1 MFKTVKSKI
10 LITAIIML
18 TILMS
23 AFACYT
29 IISRMKTKQLMV
41 QNYVFSVDK
50 FVQDINKKI
59 IRYEDNALDLARIG
73 SLFYKTDKSVEL
85 TNKTLIKIFEDYH
98 DSLGGGIW
106 FKPYIVD
113 KSQKRVCFY
122 AYRNKENKV
131 VLDESFSSE
140 EYDYHNQIWY
150 KQIISRVTPEN
161 NLAWSEPYY
170 ENQGSN
176 TLMITVGAGI
186 YVNGE
191 LIGISTVDWEIS
203 TIIEDI
209 SKMKPLERTFSMY
222 EKGREIKN
230 SFALF
235 GNKDDNY
242 IIATSDPY
250 LNNDE
255 LIGHPLK
262 EIPWYSDNLYGITY
276 ITYHN
281 IKYIPFYKILRN
293 GMVLVVCAPK
303 TEIFRGIDNFYENM
317 FIVLLLIGFIIPGL
331 LYFSMNRYIIN
342 PIAKLKEIAHKIGN
356 GEDVN
361 IKIEK
366 PEEFAELASTYDKMT
381 KDIKSITQERAK
393 INSELSI
400 AKSIQTSSLPNVF
413 PPFPG
418 QAEFD
423 IFASMEP
430 AKEVGGDF
438 YDFFFI
444 NETKFMFLIADVSG
458 KGVPAALFMMTV
470 KTLINNLSQIDCT
483 PKQLIEN
490 INKKICETNKEGFF
504 VTMLAGIADIKTG
517 ELNIINCGHNLPL
530 LKRSDGTYE
539 YLKLNSNIPLGVFED
554 AEFEI
559 YNTVLNAGDIIYTY
573 TDGITEAT
581 DINDKMYGE
590 QRLYNCLNNIKS
602 TSPITIT
609 QEVKDSIKKYTDSAP
624 QSDDITML
632 IFKFN
637 GESNNGVN
645 DGVNNGVNKE
655 INNTVDSGAKN
666 MKTFRQI
673 VTQENY
679 KTFYTWLHDACQEW
693 NINDDLT
700 NKLDMCAEEIFAN
713 VAFYAYPE
721 NQGIIDVSF
730 DKSDNNIVLEF
741 KDEGIPYN
749 PLEKPDPDIN
759 LPPEERPLGG
769 LGIYMVKNLANQI
782 YYKRENNQNILTLVF
797 IV

>member
-29 IISRMKTKQLMV
+29 IVSRMKTKQLMV

-50 FVQDINKKI
+50 FVQDIDKKI
-59 IRYEDNALDLARIG
+59 IKYEDNSRDLARIG
-73 SLFYKTDKSVEL
+73 GLFYKTDKSIDL
-85 TNKTLIKIFEDYH
+85 TNRTVITIFENYPE
-98 DSLGGGIW
+98 SLGGGIW
-106 FKPYIVD
+106 FEPYVVD
-113 KSQKRVCFY
+113 KTKKRVCFY

-140 EYDYHNQIWY
+140 EYDYHNQGWY
-150 KQIISRVTPEN
+150 KQIISKVTPKN
-161 NLAWSEPYY
+161 NIAWSAPYY

-176 TLMITVGAGI
+176 TLMITLGSGI
-186 YVNGE
+186 YVNNE

-203 TIIEDI
+203 TIVDDV
-209 SKMKPLERTFSMY
+209 SKMKPLEKTFSMY
-222 EKGREIKN
+222 KNGNEIKN

-235 GNKDDNY
+235 GNKEYDY

-255 LIGHPLK
+255 LIGHSLK
-262 EIPWYSDNLYGITY
+262 EIPWYADNLYWITY

-281 IKYIPFYKILRN
+281 KKYIPFYKTLRN
-293 GMVLVVCAPK
+293 GMLLVVCVPK
-303 TEIFRGIDNFYENM
+303 AEMFKQTDIFYINM
-317 FIVLLLIGFIIPGL
+317 FIVLFIIGLIIPAL

-342 PIAKLKEIAHKIGN
+342 PIDKLTEIAHKISN

-366 PEEFAELASTYDKMT
+366 PEEFAQLASTYDKMT
-381 KDIKSITQERAK
+381 KDLKSITHERAK

-400 AKSIQTSSLPNVF
+400 AKSIQESSLPNVF
-413 PPFPG
+413 PPFPEKT
-418 QAEFD
+418 EFN
-423 IFASMEP
+423 IFASMES

-444 NETKFMFLIADVSG
+444 DETKFMFLIADVSG

-470 KTLINNLSQIDCT
+470 KTLINNLSQVNNN
-483 PKQLIEN
+483 PKELIEN
-490 INKKICETNKEGFF
+490 INTKICETNKEGLF
-504 VTMLAGIADIKTG
+504 VTVLAGIIDIKTG

-530 LKRSDGTYE
+530 IKRLNGSYE
-539 YLKLNSNIPLGVFED
+539 YLELDSNIPLGIFED
-554 AEFEI
+554 AKYEI
-559 YNTVLNAGDIIYTY
+559 YNTVLNVGDIIYTY
-573 TDGITEAT
+573 TDGVTEAT
-581 DINDKMYGE
+581 NANNEMFGE
-590 QRLYNCLNNIKS
+590 EKLYECLNNIKEIE
-602 TSPITIT
+602 PITIARR
-609 QEVKDSIKKYTDSAP
+609 VKDYIKEFTESAP

-632 IFKFN
+632 IFKYN
-637 GESNNGVN
+637 GNG
-645 DGVNNGVNKE
+645 
-655 INNTVDSGAKN
+655 DS

-673 VTQENY
+673 VTQEHY
-679 KTFYTWLHDACQEW
+679 KAFYTWLHDACQEW

-721 NQGIIDVSF
+721 KQGLIDVTIN
-730 DKSDNNIVLEF
+730 KSNDNIILEF
-741 KDEGIPYN
+741 KDEGIAYN
-749 PLEKPDPDIN
+749 PLEKPDPDIT

-769 LGIYMVKNLANQI
+769 LGIFMVKNLSNEI
-782 YYKRENNQNILTLVF
+782 YYKRENNQNVLTLVF
-797 IV
+797 NL

>member
-29 IISRMKTKQLMV
+29 VVSRMKTKQLMV
-41 QNYVFSVDK
+41 QNYVFSIDK

-59 IRYEDNALDLARIG
+59 IRYEDNVLDLARIG
-73 SLFYKTDKSVEL
+73 SLFYKTDKSIEL
-85 TNKTLIKIFEDYH
+85 TNKTVIKIFENYP

-106 FKPYIVD
+106 FEPYIVD

-122 AYRNKENKV
+122 AYRNKENQV

-140 EYDYHNQIWY
+140 EYDYHNQGWY
-150 KQIISRVTPEN
+150 KQIISKVTPEN
-161 NLAWSEPYY
+161 NVVWSEPYY

-176 TLMITVGAGI
+176 TLMITVGTGI
-186 YVNGE
+186 YVNNE

-203 TIIEDI
+203 TIIEDV
-209 SKMKPLERTFSMY
+209 SKMKPLEKTFSMY
-222 EKGREIKN
+222 KNGNEIKN

-235 GNKDDNY
+235 GNKDYDY

-255 LIGHPLK
+255 LIGHSLK
-262 EIPWYSDNLYGITY
+262 EIPWYADNLYWITY
-276 ITYHN
+276 ITYHDK
-281 IKYIPFYKILRN
+281 KYIPFYKTLRN
-293 GMVLVVCAPK
+293 GMVLVICVPK
-303 TEIFRGIDNFYENM
+303 WEMFREIDNYYKNM
-317 FIVLLLIGFIIPGL
+317 LIVLFLIGLGIPAL
-331 LYFSMNRYIIN
+331 LYFSMNKYIIN
-342 PIAKLKEIAHKIGN
+342 PIAKLKDIASKISN

-366 PEEFAELASTYDKMT
+366 PEEFAQLASTYDKMT
-381 KDIKSITQERAK
+381 KDIKAVTHERAK

-400 AKSIQTSSLPNVF
+400 AKSIQASSLPNVF
-413 PPFPG
+413 PPFPDKC
-418 QAEFD
+418 EFD

-438 YDFFFI
+438 YDFYFI
-444 NETKFMFLIADVSG
+444 NDTKFMFLIADVSG

-470 KTLINNLSQIDCT
+470 KTLINNSSQINDN
-483 PKQLIEN
+483 PKELIEK

-504 VTMLAGIADIKTG
+504 VTMLAGIVDIKTG
-517 ELNIINCGHNLPL
+517 ELSIINCGHNLPL
-530 LKRSDGTYE
+530 IKRQNGSYE
-539 YLKLNSNIPLGVFED
+539 YLKLESNVPLGVFDD

-559 YNTVLNAGDIIYTY
+559 YNTVMLPGDVIYTY
-573 TDGITEAT
+573 TDGVTEAVNA
-581 DINDKMYGE
+581 DNEIYGE
-590 QRLYNCLNNIKS
+590 QKLYECLNGIKEVE
-602 TSPITIT
+602 PITIA
-609 QEVKDSIKKYTDSAP
+609 QKVKDSIQTYAGSAL

-632 IFKFN
+632 IFKHN
-637 GESNNGVN
+637 G
-645 DGVNNGVNKE
+645 
-655 INNTVDSGAKN
+655 GAKADKGLNN
-666 MKTFRQI
+666 MKTFKQL

-693 NINDDLT
+693 GINDDLT
-700 NKLDMCAEEIFAN
+700 NKMDMCAEEIFAN

-721 NQGIIDVSF
+721 KQGMIDVSLNKF
-730 DKSDNNIVLEF
+730 DNNIIFEF
-741 KDEGIPYN
+741 KDEGIEYN
-749 PLEKPDPDIN
+749 PLEKPDPDIT

-769 LGIYMVKNLANQI
+769 LGIYMVKNLADKI
-782 YYKRENNQNILTLVF
+782 YYKREDNKNVLTLIF
-797 IV
+797 CI

>member
-59 IRYEDNALDLARIG
+59 IRYEDNVLELARIG
-73 SLFYKTDKSVEL
+73 GLFYRTDKSVEL
-85 TNKTLIKIFEDYH
+85 TNTTIVKIFENYPE
-98 DSLGGGIW
+98 SLGGGIW
-106 FKPYIVD
+106 FEPYIVD

-122 AYRNKENKV
+122 AFRNKENRV

-140 EYDYHNQIWY
+140 EYDYHNQGWY
-150 KQIISRVTPEN
+150 KQIMSKVKPEN
-161 NLAWSEPYY
+161 NIAWSEPYY

-186 YVNGE
+186 YVNGK

-203 TIIEDI
+203 TIIEDV

-222 EKGREIKN
+222 EKGNEIKN

-235 GNKDDNY
+235 GNKDDDY

-250 LNNDE
+250 LDNDK
-255 LIGHPLK
+255 LIGHSLK
-262 EIPWYSDNLYGITY
+262 EIPWYADNLYWITY

-281 IKYIPFYKILRN
+281 KKYIPFYKTLRN
-293 GMVLVVCAPK
+293 GMVLVVCVPK
-303 TEIFRGIDNFYENM
+303 WEMFREIDKFYINM
-317 FIVLLLIGFIIPGL
+317 FVVLLLIGVIIPAL

-342 PIAKLKEIAHKIGN
+342 PIEKLKDIANKISS

-366 PEEFAELASTYDKMT
+366 PEEFAQLADTYDKMT
-381 KDIKSITQERAK
+381 NDIKSITHERAR

-400 AKSIQTSSLPNVF
+400 AKSIQASSLPNVF
-413 PPFPG
+413 PPFPDKK
-418 QAEFD
+418 EFD
-423 IFASMEP
+423 IFGSMEP

-438 YDFFFI
+438 YDFYFI
-444 NETKFMFLIADVSG
+444 DDTKFMFLIADVSG

-470 KTLINNLSQIDCT
+470 KTLINNLSQIHDN
-483 PKQLIEN
+483 PKELIEN

-504 VTMLAGIADIKTG
+504 VTMLAGIADVKTG

-530 LKRSDGTYE
+530 IKRQNGSYE
-539 YLKLNSNIPLGVFED
+539 YLELNSNMPLGIFD
-554 AEFEI
+554 NADYEI
-559 YNTVLNAGDIIYTY
+559 YNTVMNPGDIVYTY
-573 TDGITEAT
+573 TDGVTEAT
-581 DINDKMYGE
+581 NTNNELYGE
-590 QRLYNCLNNIKS
+590 QRLYECLNNIKE
-602 TSPITIT
+602 TKPITIAENIKNSI
-609 QEVKDSIKKYTDSAP
+609 QEYTDLAP

-632 IFKFN
+632 IFKY
-637 GESNNGVN
+637 NGVT
-645 DGVNNGVNKE
+645 GVNN
-655 INNTVDSGAKN
+655 
-666 MKTFRQI
+666 MKTYRQL

-679 KTFYTWLHDACQEW
+679 KSFYTWLHDACKEW

-721 NQGIIDVSF
+721 KQGIIDVTLN
-730 DKSDNNIVLEF
+730 KSGNNIVFEF
-741 KDEGIPYN
+741 KDEGIEYN
-749 PLEKPDPDIN
+749 PLEKPDPDIT
-759 LPPEERPLGG
+759 LPPEDRPIGG
-769 LGIYMVKNLANQI
+769 LGIYMVKNLVDEI
-782 YYKRENNQNILTLVF
+782 YYKRESNNNVLTLIF
-797 IV
+797 KI

>member
-59 IRYEDNALDLARIG
+59 IRYEDNVLELARIG
-73 SLFYKTDKSVEL
+73 GLFYRTDKSVEL
-85 TNKTLIKIFEDYH
+85 TNTTIVKIFENYPE
-98 DSLGGGIW
+98 SLGGGIW
-106 FKPYIVD
+106 FEPYIVD

-122 AYRNKENKV
+122 AFRNKENRV

-140 EYDYHNQIWY
+140 EYDYHNQGWY
-150 KQIISRVTPEN
+150 KQIMSKVTPEN
-161 NLAWSEPYY
+161 NIAWSEPYY

-186 YVNGE
+186 YVNGK
-191 LIGISTVDWEIS
+191 LIGVSTVDWEIS
-203 TIIEDI
+203 TIIDDV

-222 EKGREIKN
+222 EKGNEIKN

-235 GNKDDNY
+235 GNKDDDY

-250 LNNDE
+250 LDNDK
-255 LIGHPLK
+255 LIGHSLK
-262 EIPWYSDNLYGITY
+262 EIPWYADNLYWITY

-281 IKYIPFYKILRN
+281 KKYIPFYKTLRN
-293 GMVLVVCAPK
+293 GMVLVVCVPK
-303 TEIFRGIDNFYENM
+303 WEMFREIDKFYINM
-317 FIVLLLIGFIIPGL
+317 FVVLLLIGVIIPAL

-342 PIAKLKEIAHKIGN
+342 PIEKLKDIANKISS

-366 PEEFAELASTYDKMT
+366 PEEFAQLADTYDKMT
-381 KDIKSITQERAK
+381 NDIKSITHERAR

-400 AKSIQTSSLPNVF
+400 AKSIQASSLPNVF
-413 PPFPG
+413 PPFPDKK
-418 QAEFD
+418 EFD
-423 IFASMEP
+423 IFGSMEP

-438 YDFFFI
+438 YDFYFI
-444 NETKFMFLIADVSG
+444 DDTKFMFLIADVSG

-470 KTLINNLSQIDCT
+470 KTLINNLSQIHDN
-483 PKQLIEN
+483 PKELIEN

-504 VTMLAGIADIKTG
+504 VTMLAGIADVKTG

-530 LKRSDGTYE
+530 IKRQNGSYE
-539 YLKLNSNIPLGVFED
+539 YLELNSNMPLGIFD
-554 AEFEI
+554 NADYEI
-559 YNTVLNAGDIIYTY
+559 YNTVMNPGDIIYTY
-573 TDGITEAT
+573 TDGVTEAT
-581 DINDKMYGE
+581 NTNNELYGE
-590 QRLYNCLNNIKS
+590 QRLYECLNNIKE
-602 TSPITIT
+602 TKPITIAENIKNSI
-609 QEVKDSIKKYTDSAP
+609 QEYTDLAP

-632 IFKFN
+632 IFKY
-637 GESNNGVN
+637 NGVT
-645 DGVNNGVNKE
+645 GVNN
-655 INNTVDSGAKN
+655 
-666 MKTFRQI
+666 MKTYRQL

-679 KTFYTWLHDACQEW
+679 KSFYTWLHDACKEW

-721 NQGIIDVSF
+721 KQGIIDVTLN
-730 DKSDNNIVLEF
+730 KSGNNIVFEF
-741 KDEGIPYN
+741 KDEGIEYN
-749 PLEKPDPDIN
+749 PLKKPDPDIT
-759 LPPEERPLGG
+759 LPPEDRPIGG
-769 LGIYMVKNLANQI
+769 LGIYMVKNLVDEI
-782 YYKRENNQNILTLVF
+782 YYKRESNNNVLTLIF
-797 IV
+797 KI